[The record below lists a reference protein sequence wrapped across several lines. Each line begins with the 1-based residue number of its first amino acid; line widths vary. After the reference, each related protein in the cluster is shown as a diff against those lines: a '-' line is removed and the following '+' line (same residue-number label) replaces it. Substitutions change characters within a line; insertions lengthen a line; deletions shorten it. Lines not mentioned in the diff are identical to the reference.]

1 MFWTWPKSDFGTVKL
16 LDFGLSPENI
26 IFQLVRIF
34 FNFQKMARLHWID
47 LNFNHILLLVY
58 YAIRTYTRHLSK
70 ICSQN
75 FFKSSYVHNV
85 LIRIISN
92 SGGSYFCHLFITNG
106 TYLLPYL
113 SLLVFFLFFVNQRQK
128 SNESKLGLLSKN
140 LNRIYE

>member
-1 MFWTWPKSDFGTVKL
+1 MFWTWPKSDFETVKL

-26 IFQLVRIF
+26 IFQSVRIF
-34 FNFQKMARLHWID
+34 FNFQKMTRLQWTD

-85 LIRIISN
+85 LLRIISN
-92 SGGSYFCHLFITNG
+92 IIVEVLIFAIFSLVMVL

-113 SLLVFFLFFVNQRQK
+113 SLLFFIFIFCK
-128 SNESKLGLLSKN
+128 SKAKIKWK
-140 LNRIYE
+140 RIWFAL